1 MENKAKKISSID
13 QLAINSIRI
22 LGIEAVNNAKS
33 GHPGIVLGAA
43 PMAYALFKDH
53 LKFNPKNPHWFNRD
67 RFVLSAG
74 HGSALLYS
82 LLYHVGYN
90 YQIDDLKK
98 FRKLDSKT
106 PGHPEYDLDLGIEMA
121 TGPLGQGLAT
131 AVGMAVAESF
141 LAAKYNQTNNQL
153 IDHYTYVLC
162 GDGDLQEGIT
172 QEALSFAG
180 HLKLRKLIVLYDSND
195 VQLDSPTDFV
205 ISENTERR
213 LKALNWNYL
222 KVIDGNDYQAISKA
236 IAVAKTSEVPTLI
249 EIKTVIGFGATKQG
263 TSTVHGAPL
272 MDDIAVVKKNLQ
284 WTQEESFSVPQQVIN
299 NFQKVKIKQG
309 QELENK
315 WNKQLHDYQTNYHD
329 LSQDIIAALK
339 GQVFNNPFLFNKI
352 DWQSI
357 ITNEATATR
366 VASGKILK
374 LLSQQYP
381 TLIGGSADL
390 SGSTKAM
397 VFDHDYNSN
406 NYRGR
411 HIHFGVREFAMTAI
425 VNGLT
430 LHQGVI
436 GFGSTFLV
444 FSDYQKAA
452 LRLAALMKIPSLFI
466 FTHDSIAVGEDG
478 PTHEPIEQLLMLRT
492 IPNFNLMRPA
502 DVRETIGAYKIAFMA
517 KTFPNAIALTRQ
529 DLPQMTNSNIDAVTK
544 GGYIISEE
552 DDTKSLDL
560 VFIATGSEVHLAVE
574 VQKMLV
580 KKKINARV
588 VSMPSTYLFDQQPQ
602 EYKNKILPQKIKKV
616 AIELG
621 VNDSW
626 YKYVGLAGLV
636 IGVNQFGSSG
646 ELATVLDKY
655 GFTSNKIYQKIIKYL
670 TNKEVK

>member
-1 MENKAKKISSID
+1 MPNNID
-13 QLAINSIRI
+13 QLTINSIRV

-43 PMAYALFKDH
+43 PMVYALFKDH
-53 LKFNPKNPHWFNRD
+53 LKFNPKNPYWFNRD
-67 RFVLSAG
+67 RFILSAG

-82 LLYHVGYN
+82 MLYHAGYN
-90 YQIDDLKK
+90 YKIDDLKN

-131 AVGMAVAESF
+131 AVGMAIAESF
-141 LAAKYNQTNNQL
+141 LGAKYNQDNHKL

-180 HLKLRKLIVLYDSND
+180 HFKLHKLIVLYDSND
-195 VQLDSPTDFV
+195 VQLDSATDAV
-205 ISENTERR
+205 ISENTEKRM
-213 LKALNWNYL
+213 KALNWNYL
-222 KVIDGNDYQAISKA
+222 KVTEGNDYQAISKA
-236 IAVAKTSEVPTLI
+236 IASAKESELPTLI
-249 EIKTVIGFGATKQG
+249 EVKTVIGFGATKQG
-263 TSTVHGAPL
+263 TPAVHGAPL
-272 MDDIAVVKKNLQ
+272 MDDIATVKKNLQ
-284 WTQEESFSVPQQVIN
+284 WNTKETFSVPQEVIN
-299 NFQKVKIKQG
+299 NFQKAKINQG
-309 QELENK
+309 QDAERK
-315 WNKQLHDYQTNYHD
+315 WNKLLNDYQKNYSD
-329 LSQDIIAALK
+329 LYQEISFAIK
-339 GQVFNNPFLFNKI
+339 GQLFNNPFLFNKI

-357 ITNEATATR
+357 INNESVATR
-366 VASGKILK
+366 VVSGKILK
-374 LLSQQYP
+374 LLSQHYP

-390 SGSTKAM
+390 SSSTKAM
-397 VFDHDYNSN
+397 VSDHDYDSK

-411 HIHFGVREFAMTAI
+411 HLHFGVREFAMSAI

-430 LHQGVI
+430 LHQGLI
-436 GFGSTFLV
+436 AFGSTFLV

-478 PTHEPIEQLLMLRT
+478 PTHQPVEQLLMLRT
-492 IPNFNLMRPA
+492 IPNFNVMRPA
-502 DVRETIGAYKIAFMA
+502 DVRETIGAYKVALMA
-517 KTFPNAIALTRQ
+517 KTFPSSIALTRQ
-529 DLPQMTNSNIDAVTK
+529 DLPQMTNSNIDAVAK
-544 GGYIISEE
+544 GAYIISDE
-552 DDTKSLDL
+552 DKTKALDL

-580 KKKINARV
+580 KNKINARV
-588 VSMPSTYLFDQQPQ
+588 VSMPSTYLFDRQEQ
-602 EYKNKILPQKIKKV
+602 EYKNKILPITIKKV
-616 AIELG
+616 AIEMG

-636 IGVNQFGSSG
+636 IGINQFGTSG
-646 ELATVLDKY
+646 EISAVLDKY
-655 GFTSNKIYQKIIKYL
+655 GFTSNKIYQKVIKYL